1 MKGKRN
7 SRIALL
13 LTAAMVLNTNI
24 ISYAVEEGISESE
37 NTATEETA
45 FAADSLTL
53 QPGVTTGA
61 INVNWYASEGTTL
74 AAIKFGDQTINVETE
89 ELTSPTVVNG
99 AKYMDTG
106 KLACKAT
113 VTGLSAGETY
123 TYQISNDGGASWSKE
138 YTYTTPEADT
148 FKFAFTSDPQIKE
161 NKETNQE
168 GWNPSDGTNQT
179 GWAKMMEVIEAEGA
193 TLVVSAGDQ
202 VEDQSWG
209 KSSEYEAFFAPEQM
223 SSVAYAPA
231 VGNHDRH
238 YMFADHFN
246 LPNEMKISKEETADE
261 KTLTEVKTS
270 FRGQNSGT
278 SQSHGNYIAAT
289 AEEISSSA
297 ISNGVSPNEDG
308 YYDFTERRE
317 METAGN
323 YYYLYNNVLFI
334 TLNTGAYPGG
344 NDNLEGEGSGVSS
357 GGDNSEAEKIVAN
370 FRKTIQAA
378 KSDYKGQYDWIIVSH
393 HKSTQTVAKHV
404 ADSDIENYVDAG
416 FQKLMAEEDVD
427 MVLAGH
433 DHVYSRSFVL
443 DEEGLPNS
451 ERLNTINNAD
461 GVLYLTG
468 NCCSDM
474 QYYTPFASVD
484 KKNNADYPLLANKT
498 AGSLAYLAGQNAE
511 DKSGYLPIGNQEY
524 NQEYS
529 PSYALFEVEGDRITA
544 KVYNLDGDSE
554 NPTSKQIDA
563 FTLSKSDTDGL
574 QIKGYDNETASLLIS
589 EIARYD
595 SGTTNGDGGVMEIV
609 AYNEETGWAYA
620 VNGLEGNL
628 SVIHIEDLESVEDDE
643 NIHKL
648 DGNEISVS
656 ALVEK
661 EGFTYGDMTSVT
673 ISPDNQTLAVAIQD
687 ADYKKNGC
695 VAFFHCEEDGRL
707 TFERAVMVGVQP
719 DMVKFTPD
727 GTKVLS
733 ADEGEP
739 REGYTTGEDPK
750 GSVSI
755 IDTTTYEAT
764 IVDFSG
770 FTHDEL
776 VAKNI
781 ILNTDADPVLDLEP
795 EYIAA
800 NDTTAYVA
808 LQEANAVAVLDL
820 ETKTFRNIYSLGF
833 EDYSKVKISLN
844 GGSYDPQNY
853 ENLLGVRMPDGITL
867 YENDGNTY
875 LITANE
881 GDSREWGDFVNEYK
895 KKTSPTGNITTD
907 IKVTYLAP
915 NTCDGLDDTKDYIFG
930 GRSFTIFQVTQE
942 GLTEIFDSAS
952 EFEEKTAEVLA
963 DYFNCS
969 NDDIEAGSRSGK
981 KGVEPESVTV
991 GTVGE
996 RQYAFIGLERIGGVM
1011 VYDITNPES
1020 ASYVNYINSRDFSQE
1035 IGKDTSP
1042 EGLEFVSAEASPTGK
1057 PLLLA
1062 ACEVGGTVAV
1072 YEFTEGAA
1080 PEYQLGDVNQDGD
1093 VTAEDALDVLKNVV
1107 GLLEADETFKTLGD
1121 MDRNGEITA
1130 EDALLILKKVVGLI

>member
-1 MKGKRN
+1 MKGRRN
-7 SRIALL
+7 SRIAML
-13 LTAAMVLNTNI
+13 LTAAMIFNMSGV
-24 ISYAVEEGISESE
+24 SYAGGAADSQNPE
-37 NTATEETA
+37 NTKTA

-61 INVNWYASEGTTL
+61 INVNWYAPEGTTG
-74 AAIKFGDQTINVETE
+74 AAIRFGEQEIDVEVE
-89 ELTSPTVVNG
+89 ELTTPTLVNET
-99 AKYMDTG
+99 KYTDTG
-106 KLACKAT
+106 KLVCRAT

-123 TYQISNDGGASWSKE
+123 TYQVSNDGGANWSKE
-138 YTYTTPEADT
+138 YTYTAPKEDE

-161 NKETNQE
+161 NQETNQE
-168 GWNPSDGTNQT
+168 GWNPSDNTNQT
-179 GWAKMMEVIEAEGA
+179 GWAKMMETIAAKGA

-223 SSVAYAPA
+223 NSIAYAPA

-246 LPNEMKISKEETADE
+246 LPNEMKISAEETTDE

-289 AEEISSSA
+289 AEEVSGSA
-297 ISNGVSPNEDG
+297 VSNGVSPNSEG
-308 YYDFTERRE
+308 YYDFAERRE

-344 NDNLEGEGSGVSS
+344 NDALEGEGAGVSS
-357 GGDNSEAEKIVAN
+357 MGDNSEAEAIVDN

-378 KSDYKGQYDWIIVSH
+378 KTDYEGEYDWIIVSH

-433 DHVYSRSFVL
+433 DHVYSRSFIL

-461 GVLYLTG
+461 GVLYITG

-484 KKNNADYPLLANKT
+484 KKNNVDYPLLANGT
-498 AGSLAYLAGQNAE
+498 SGSLAYMAGKDAE

-529 PSYALFEVEGDRITA
+529 PSYVLFEVKGDTITA
-544 KVYNLDGDSE
+544 KAYNLDGDSE
-554 NPTSKQIDA
+554 NPTSKQIDS

-574 QIKGYDNETASLLIS
+574 QVKGYDNDTASLKVS
-589 EIARYD
+589 EIACYD
-595 SGTTNGDGGVMEIV
+595 SGTTNADGGVMEIV

-620 VNGLEGNL
+620 INGLEGNL
-628 SVIHIEDLESVEDDE
+628 SVIHIEDLENVEDEE

-648 DGNEISVS
+648 DGNEISVK

-673 ISPDNQTLAVAIQD
+673 VSPDNQTLAVAIQD
-687 ADYKKNGC
+687 EDYTKNGC
-695 VAFFHCEEDGRL
+695 VAFFHCEADGRL
-707 TFERAVMVGVQP
+707 TFERAITVGVQP
-719 DMVKFTPD
+719 DMVKYTPD

-739 REGYTTGEDPK
+739 REGYTTGIDPK

-755 IDTTTYEAT
+755 IDTTTYEVT
-764 IVDFSG
+764 VVGFSA
-770 FTHDEL
+770 FTHEEL

-781 ILNTDADPVLDLEP
+781 ILNKDAAPEVDLEP

-800 NDTTAYVA
+800 NNKTAYVA
-808 LQEANAVAVLDL
+808 LQEANAIAVLNL
-820 ETKTFRNIYSLGF
+820 ETKEYTGIYSLGF

-844 GGSYDPQNY
+844 ASSYDPQNY
-853 ENLLGVRMPDGITL
+853 ETLLGVRMPDGISL
-867 YENDGNTY
+867 YEKDGNTY

-895 KKTSPTGNITTD
+895 SKTSLTGAITTSK
-907 IKVTYLAP
+907 KVTYLDRR
-915 NTCDGLDDTKDYIFG
+915 TCDGLDDTKDYIFG
-930 GRSFTIFQVTQE
+930 GRSFTMYQVTE
-942 GLTEIFDSAS
+942 TGLTEIFDSGS
-952 EFEEKTAEVLA
+952 EFEEKTAEVLE

-969 NDDIEAGSRSGK
+969 NDDIEVGSRSGK

-991 GTVGE
+991 GTIGD

-1011 VYDITNPES
+1011 VYDITNPEE
-1020 ASYVNYINSRDFSQE
+1020 ASYVNYINSRDFSVE
-1035 IGKDTSP
+1035 IGTDTSP
-1042 EGLEFVSAEASPTGK
+1042 EGLEFVSADDSPTGK
-1057 PLLLA
+1057 PMLLT

-1072 YEFTEGAA
+1072 YEFTGE
-1080 PEYQLGDVNQDGD
+1080 PQLGDVNQDGL
-1093 VTAEDALDVLKNVV
+1093 VTAEDALDILKSVV

-1121 MDRNGEITA
+1121 MDGNGEITA
-1130 EDALLILKKVVGLI
+1130 EDALEVLKKVVGLI